1 MSARVTIRVRN
12 ETNGSVSLADILV
25 FQAPIDFK
33 KPNIKSAVLA
43 KLPLQISGMNL
54 DLSLPYDFA
63 LGVLYKT
70 SNNLSIMKSTQYQ
83 ALQGDI
89 WEFSDTT
96 STLSKLNTT
105 GNTNIT
111 VRNSAQSKNPIDAA
125 IYKNELLVTETT
137 GISPGNQSEIN
148 LDNNSIYLVVQQGSV
163 FKVGDTFDTI
173 SMISKA
179 TRFNLENQLTIR
191 AFTDP
196 TNQMVKFALESAPLR
211 NVASSTIVPP
221 FNPAQMGTSF
231 SQNATSFVTPSGQSE
246 FQMFQNYRMFKEFQ
260 MFQMFKEFQE
270 FQAYAHS
277 KQGNQQ

>member
-1 MSARVTIRVRN
+1 
-12 ETNGSVSLADILV
+12 
-25 FQAPIDFK
+25 
-33 KPNIKSAVLA
+33 LA

-54 DLSLPYDFA
+54 DLSLPYDFT
-63 LGVLYKT
+63 LGVLYKASHNFST
-70 SNNLSIMKSTQYQ
+70 MKSTQYQ
-83 ALQGDI
+83 ASQGDI

-125 IYKNELLVTETT
+125 IYKNDLLVTETT

-163 FKVGDTFDTI
+163 FKVGDTFDTV

-191 AFTDP
+191 AFTDT
-196 TNQMVKFALESAPLR
+196 TNQMVKFALESASLR
-211 NVASSTIVPP
+211 NVAGTATIPFLSTAPMGTSSSQLGTN
-221 FNPAQMGTSF
+221 FSQMGTSF

>member
-1 MSARVTIRVRN
+1 VAP
-12 ETNGSVSLADILV
+12 ADILV
-25 FQAPIDFK
+25 FQAPTDFK

-43 KLPLQISGMNL
+43 KLPLQIPGMNL
-54 DLSLPYDFA
+54 DLSLPYDFT
-63 LGVLYKT
+63 LGVLYKSS
-70 SNNLSIMKSTQYQ
+70 SNYSTMRSTQYQ
-83 ALQGDI
+83 VSQGDI
-89 WEFSDTT
+89 WEFSDNTT
-96 STLSKLNTT
+96 TLSKSNTT
-105 GNTNIT
+105 GNSYIT
-111 VRNSAQSKNPIDAA
+111 VRNNAQSKNPIDAA
-125 IYKNELLVTETT
+125 IYKNDLLVTETT
-137 GISPGNQSEIN
+137 GISPGNQSEFN

-196 TNQMVKFALESAPLR
+196 TNQMVKFALESAPSR
-211 NVASSTIVPP
+211 NMTVPP
-221 FNPAQMGTSF
+221 LNSGGSFSQMGASF
-231 SQNATSFVTPSGQSE
+231 SQNAATSFVTPSGQNE